1 MLDPIKI
8 NVVKNCLQHFFE
20 TQIPPKSLKVSVY
33 EEHWQLR
40 INIED
45 NAKLLASIT
54 MVFHWPVVFLSGF
67 KLEKPLL
74 TISVID
80 FLYTTIEKAANI
92 FDHPILMATATA
104 HSPIRPTLI
113 DNDWTWLTGIK
124 VPDGPE
130 HVNMYYKNLEEEA
143 KKPIDD

>member
-1 MLDPIKI
+1 MLEPTKI
-8 NVVKNCLQHFFE
+8 NIVKNCLQRFFE
-20 TQIPPKSLKVSVY
+20 TQISPKNLKVSVY
-33 EEHWQLR
+33 EDHWQLR
-40 INIED
+40 INIENND
-45 NAKLLASIT
+45 KLVVSVT

-67 KLEKPLL
+67 KIETEMN
-74 TISVID
+74 TIAVID
-80 FLYTTIEKAANI
+80 FLYTTLEKAANI
-92 FDHPILMATATA
+92 FGHPVMMATATA

-130 HVNMYYKNLEEEA
+130 HVNIYYKNLEEEA